1 MVAFRIQA
9 RLRRSEQFRL
19 QCELVDL
26 ENKVL
31 DLPMPRGGKSR
42 LRHAVASHRALVG
55 IGLYSTKEIL
65 AHIDMRQCNATLI
78 SRRASYKTPQK
89 RGLNCLREGEK
100 GNWE

>member
-9 RLRRSEQFRL
+9 QLRRSEDFRQ

-42 LRHAVASHRALVG
+42 LRHAVASYRALVG

-65 AHIDMRQCNATLI
+65 AHVDIATMQRYAHL
-78 SRRASYKTPQK
+78 TPSFLQDSAK
-89 RGLNCLREGEK
+89 K
-100 GNWE
+100 GT